1 MKNMKIGTKMGLGFG
16 ILIALV
22 VVLGGVAMW
31 SMSVVREHSERLA
44 RAYVPEVA
52 AASEVE
58 RIVLEAMVEM
68 RGYAYSDDKD
78 MLKLAQ
84 KLLGEAKV
92 GLKGA
97 RELAAKNTVLGKL
110 REAADKA
117 EAKIVEYEQMIA
129 ETMALQERI
138 IAGRNLINESAKKVS
153 ESGKA
158 FESVQTQLMKEE
170 MLKGNV
176 PGAKLAER
184 LQKIVLAKEI
194 VDIGDSIRVAA
205 LRTQLERDSK
215 ILQGAVKYFDEM
227 ERKLAELKAATVQ
240 EGGLQQ
246 LSALSEG
253 MSAYRNAL
261 NEAGATL
268 TVQDELTKKR
278 TAVAYQVL
286 EVTKNAATG
295 GIGDIRTASDESVA
309 RLLYAGVS
317 QGIGLIIAIILG
329 VVTAVLITGTI
340 TRPLLKAVGIAN
352 RLSEGDLGLTIEV
365 HGKDETGQLLEA
377 MKNMV
382 AKLREIV
389 TDVKGAAEN
398 VSGGSQE
405 LTATAEQIAQGA
417 SEQAASA
424 EEISASMEEMT
435 SNIKQNAEN
444 ALQTDRIAVKSA
456 EDAADGGRA
465 VSETVAAMKE
475 IASKISIIEEI
486 ARQTNLLALNA
497 AIEAARAGEHGKGF
511 AVVASEVRKLAE
523 RSQTAAAEIS
533 KLSVS
538 SVNIAEHAGT
548 LLLKIV
554 PDIQRTA
561 ELVQEISAACNEQN
575 SGADQINKAIQ
586 QLDQVIQQNSSAS
599 EEMAS
604 TSEELQSQAG
614 QLTQTIRFFK
624 LGKDDDGS
632 ARKVGGPGKGPALRA
647 TVYGSAAGRKGQSA
661 VAGRLSRGSET
672 ARLTGSDPRDRGR
685 GVALELGAESAGDGE
700 DAEFERY

>member
-22 VVLGGVAMW
+22 IVLGGVAIW
-31 SMSVVREHSERLA
+31 SMSVVRGHSEKLA

-52 AASEVE
+52 AASDVE
-58 RIVLEAMVEM
+58 RLVLEAMVEM
-68 RGYAYSDDKD
+68 RGYAYSDDKE

-117 EAKIVEYEQMIA
+117 EAKIVEYEQMIG
-129 ETMALQERI
+129 ETMALQERT
-138 IAGRNLINESAKKVS
+138 IAGRNLVNDSAKKLL

-158 FESVQTQLMKEE
+158 FESIQTQLMKEE

-176 PGAKLAER
+176 QGAKLAER

-194 VDIGDSIRVAA
+194 VDIGESIRVAA
-205 LRTQLERDSK
+205 LRTQLDRDSK
-215 ILQGAVKYFDEM
+215 ILQEAVRHFDEM
-227 ERKLAELKAATVQ
+227 ERKLAELKAGASQ
-240 EGGLQQ
+240 EGGVQQ
-246 LSALSEG
+246 ISALSEAV
-253 MSAYRNAL
+253 STYRSAL
-261 NEAGATL
+261 NETAAIL

-286 EVTKNAATG
+286 EVTKNAAIG
-295 GIGDIRTASDESVA
+295 GIEDIRTASDESVT
-309 RLLYAGVS
+309 RLLYAAVS
-317 QGIGLIIAIILG
+317 QGIGLIVAVILG
-329 VVTAVLITGTI
+329 GITAVLITGTI
-340 TRPLLKAVGIAN
+340 TRPLFKAVGIAN
-352 RLSEGDLGLTIEV
+352 QLSEGALNLAIEV

-456 EDAADGGRA
+456 EDAAEGGRA

-538 SVNIAEHAGT
+538 SVNIAEHAGS

-604 TSEELQSQAG
+604 TSEELQSQAA
-614 QLTQTIRFFK
+614 QLIQTIRFFK
-624 LGKDDDGS
+624 LGKDDDG
-632 ARKVGGPGKGPALRA
+632 AGRKAGGPGNGRVLRA
-647 TVYGSAAGRKGQSA
+647 AVYGSVTGRKGQSP
-661 VAGRLSRGSET
+661 VAGRLSKGSET
-672 ARLTGSDPRDRGR
+672 ACLTGDPRDRGR
-685 GVALELGAESAGDGE
+685 GVVLELGAESAGDGE